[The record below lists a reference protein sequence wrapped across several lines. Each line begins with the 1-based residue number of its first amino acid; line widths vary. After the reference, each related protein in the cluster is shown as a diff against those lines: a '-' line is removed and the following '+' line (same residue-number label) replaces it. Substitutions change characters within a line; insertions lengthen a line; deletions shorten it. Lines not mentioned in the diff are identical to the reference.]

1 MLDSTIARAHACATG
16 YDKDDNQAMVDQL
29 VGVTTKNTML

>member
-16 YDKDDNQAMVDQL
+16 YDKDDTKQLVDQL
-29 VGVTTKNTML
+29 VG